1 MKGKKI
7 IIFVVLLIILIGVV
21 AVFTNIKKN
30 RTDNTLEQQ
39 QLGEFVSLMEDGTKE
54 NISEKL
60 KEIKVLE
67 GLEIT
72 EISLT
77 EKDNV
82 SQISAKVENSTENS
96 VEGMEVTVVFSDKE
110 GNTITEISAYITDL
124 EPGESTMLY
133 SSVVADVS
141 NAYDVNIVRK

>member
-30 RTDNTLEQQ
+30 RIDNTLEQQ
-39 QLGEFVSLMEDGTKE
+39 QLGEFVSLREDGTKE

-72 EISLT
+72 DIVLT

-82 SQISAKVENSTENS
+82 SQISAKVENSTESS

-110 GNTITEISAYITDL
+110 GNTINEISAYITDL

>member
-7 IIFVVLLIILIGVV
+7 IIFLVLLIILIGVV

-30 RTDNTLEQQ
+30 RNDNTLEQQ
-39 QLGEFVSLMEDGTKE
+39 QLGEFVSLREDGTKE

-72 EISLT
+72 DIVLT

-96 VEGMEVTVVFSDKE
+96 VEGMEVAVVFSDKE
-110 GNTITEISAYITDL
+110 GNTITEISAYITGL
-124 EPGESTMLY
+124 EPGENTTLY

-141 NAYDVNIVRK
+141 NAYDINIVKK

>member
-30 RTDNTLEQQ
+30 RIDNTLEQQ
-39 QLGEFVSLMEDGTKE
+39 QLGEFVSLREDGTKE

-72 EISLT
+72 DIVLT

-82 SQISAKVENSTENS
+82 SQISAKVENSTESS

-110 GNTITEISAYITDL
+110 GNTINEISAYITDL
-124 EPGESTMLY
+124 EPGDSTMLY